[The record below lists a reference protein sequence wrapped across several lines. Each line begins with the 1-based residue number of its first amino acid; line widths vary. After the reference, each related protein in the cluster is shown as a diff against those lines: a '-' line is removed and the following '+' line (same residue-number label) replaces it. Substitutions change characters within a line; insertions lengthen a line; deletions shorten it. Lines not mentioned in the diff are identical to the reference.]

1 MTIKT
6 FDSNRVGGGTFQIK
20 QDPLTGDYK
29 VEEVGFV
36 KLPELKL
43 PEIDQAP
50 FKLPKT
56 EPDDPT
62 DDPADPGTGTGTG
75 GGGSGGGGGGQDQ
88 TFTDFDYTGTKEFQ
102 NIQNQ
107 ATQLSKSLQTMIDN
121 QEAQERAAGVSG
133 EGTPLTTTDVSSA
146 NQEAQERAAGIGPEK
161 QFASQMIAE
170 RKASQMGPGSSNP
183 RKPGRSLEQR
193 NIPEASQALD
203 DEYYDFDRTPI
214 NQGTFTRE
222 SIDRSFLGEEEMR
235 RRTPINQGTFTKE
248 SIDKSFLGEEGPSQN
263 LITKA
268 KDTALKA
275 KDVVSNSKPVQLI
288 GAGIK
293 MGTEALVNLT
303 TSPQQQALNR
313 SNKDALSSLGYKTRG
328 ELGGSVDPGRI
339 AGNPADN
346 VFAGMN
352 AQSARGNIMTGSA
365 NRIKTRETVGIQ
377 RVEARYGKDSQ
388 QAKDFRAKTETF
400 KNQRQEV
407 LDKKEEKQAKINQQT
422 MNQGPAGQ
430 DPGADKQGCVIAT
443 HAVNSGAFTAD
454 TKREAVRWCV
464 KNLHRTWWGEAI
476 RRGYRYYGQ
485 KAINEGNAKNHYQE
499 FKDYVA
505 FGTGKKRTLKTAWTF
520 IYRTIQ
526 FFIKGVT
533 IKK

>member
-6 FDSNRVGGGTFQIK
+6 FDANRVGGGTFQIK
-20 QDPLTGDYK
+20 QDPLTGDYS

-43 PEIDQAP
+43 PEIDQAAYTVP
-50 FKLPKT
+50 DLTPNDPTGEDPT
-56 EPDDPT
+56 EP
-62 DDPADPGTGTGTG
+62 GTGTG
-75 GGGSGGGGGGQDQ
+75 GGGSGGGGGGDQQD
-88 TFTDFDYTGTKEFQ
+88 FTGATEFR

-133 EGTPLTTTDVSSA
+133 EGTPLTTTDVSSS

-193 NIPEASQALD
+193 NVPEASQALD
-203 DEYYDFDRTPI
+203 DEYYDFDNTTRVPDRIMERTSEFGALPMGQTTTQI
-214 NQGTFTRE
+214 PDRIMERTSEFGALKMPDQKSLPDTF
-222 SIDRSFLGEEEMR
+222 
-235 RRTPINQGTFTKE
+235 K
-248 SIDKSFLGEEGPSQN
+248 
-263 LITKA
+263 
-268 KDTALKA
+268 KA

-288 GAGIK
+288 GTGLRMAGK
-293 MGTEALVNLT
+293 VLTDLT
-303 TSPQQQALNR
+303 TSPQQQALNT
-313 SNKDALSSLGYKTRG
+313 SNKNALSSLGYKTRG
-328 ELGGSVDPGRI
+328 ELGGSTDPGRI

-377 RVEARYGKDSQ
+377 RIEAKYGKDSQ
-388 QAKDFRAKTETF
+388 RAKDFRAKTETF
-400 KNQRQEV
+400 KEQRQEV
-407 LDKKEEKQAKINQQT
+407 LDAKEKEQAKINQQT

-430 DPGADKQGCVIAT
+430 DPGADNEGCVIAT

-526 FFIKGVT
+526 FFIKGVR